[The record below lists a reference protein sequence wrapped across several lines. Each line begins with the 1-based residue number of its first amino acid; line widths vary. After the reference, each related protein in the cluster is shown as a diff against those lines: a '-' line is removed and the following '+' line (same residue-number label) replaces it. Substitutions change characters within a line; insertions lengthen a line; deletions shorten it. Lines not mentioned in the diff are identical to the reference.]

1 MKRVLAIM
9 ISLTASTPV
18 LAQSYDCLVEPWQ
31 RVEISFDDKGL
42 IETIEVERSQRVSQ
56 GEKLAT
62 LKSGLE
68 QATVD
73 LRSAKAAMK
82 QEVAVATASLQYA
95 RRNLQRIEGLYGKKA
110 VPFSVYDEAK
120 TEAEVANQ
128 RLNTA
133 NSNRHLAALDLSIAQ
148 QLLAR
153 RTVTS
158 PIDGVVT
165 ELIRAE
171 GEYVKDEPVL
181 VLEQMDPLR
190 VQVLLPVEK
199 FGSVNA
205 GEYAQLQL
213 FAPLDDEQYQAE
225 VVVVDRGIDVASGT
239 FGVQLELANP
249 DFSLPSGLKCHVVF
263 STDSQSV
270 ASQL

>member
-1 MKRVLAIM
+1 MKRLLAII
-9 ISLTASTPV
+9 ISFAASTPV

-42 IETIEVERSQRVSQ
+42 IDTIAVKRSQRVSQ

-73 LRSAKAAMK
+73 LRTAKAAMK
-82 QEVAVATASLQYA
+82 QEVAVASASLQYA
-95 RRNLQRIEGLYGKKA
+95 RRNLERIEGLYAKKA
-110 VPFSVYDEAK
+110 VPFSIFDEAK
-120 TEAEVANQ
+120 TEVEVADQ

-148 QLLAR
+148 ELLAR

-190 VQVLLPVEK
+190 VQVLLPVEQ
-199 FGSVNA
+199 FGTIRA
-205 GEYAQLQL
+205 GELAQVEL
-213 FAPLDDEQYQAE
+213 FAPLNGDQYQAT

-249 DFSLPSGLKCHVVF
+249 EFALPSGLKCHVDF
-263 STDSQSV
+263 NDNSQSV
-270 ASQL
+270 VGQL